1 MLIKGESSRQPLS
14 PFTMYAG
21 RSTRLGARPDES
33 CTITVED
40 CLTRLI
46 ERKREIT
53 YAVISSVSDI
63 PGLTWTRE
71 EILSLLA
78 PTR

>member
-1 MLIKGESSRQPLS
+1 MH
-14 PFTMYAG
+14 AG
-21 RSTRLGARPDES
+21 RSIKLGASPDES
-33 CTITVED
+33 CTITVAD

-53 YAVISSVSDI
+53 YAVISSVSDT

-71 EILSLLA
+71 EILSLLE